1 MEEHVSLKYI
11 KGIWHL
17 LKPLIFGVG
26 LAAILFSTYIH
37 FVFNDIND
45 QVSNGIT
52 ASKNQ
57 TNYENY
63 FVLDTI
69 GQHQMIIVQSA
80 THNDMYVVVHKKDC
94 SFCKK
99 YNENNN
105 R

>member
-1 MEEHVSLKYI
+1 MEEHISLKYI
-11 KGIWHL
+11 KGIWFF
-17 LKPLIFGVG
+17 LKPLILGIG
-26 LAAILFSTYIH
+26 LATVLFSTYIYYA
-37 FVFNDIND
+37 FNDINT
-45 QVSNGIT
+45 QVRNGIA

-69 GQHQMIIVQSA
+69 GQHQMIIIQSA

-99 YNENNN
+99 YNEDSNK
-105 R
+105 